1 MSSTITHF
9 YGQAM
14 NGQGMKNVYR
24 EMMNEA
30 QTVYLLKGAHGFK
43 ISELLEKIGTYYHE
57 QGAEIEYFHDP
68 LFEGIIEATFV
79 KAPVA
84 TLFLA
89 ASDPAIE
96 PIRIG
101 ERDIV
106 ISLYDCLDEQK
117 VSSKLSMPEHAELK
131 QAYYDQCFAALA
143 KAIHIHDDWEVET
156 RKSMNWPGL
165 NQQYADL
172 IEQLFGEQQ
181 LEKPGKLTHRLLGT
195 LTAAGARDTVP
206 SITQNL
212 EKRLFIKGYPGT
224 GKSSMMKKLAN
235 EALQRGYDV
244 QLVWCGLDA
253 SSIDMVILPELS
265 FCIFDSTEPHVY
277 FPDENRTGDEIFD
290 IAKHCH
296 PTEAEEAAIK
306 EITAKYKAS
315 IAEATRFAKLFAEE
329 ERKVR
334 EAIDAALNIEEFD
347 KRTAKLLQNLLELK

>member
-9 YGQAM
+9 YGQAL

-43 ISELLEKIGTYYHE
+43 LSELMQKLGTHYHE
-57 QGAEIEYFHDP
+57 QGAEIEYFYDP
-68 LFEGIIEATFV
+68 LFEEVIEAIFV

-89 ASDPAIE
+89 VNPALEAINF
-96 PIRIG
+96 G
-101 ERDIV
+101 ERDNI
-106 ISLYDCLDEQK
+106 IFLDDCVDQQ
-117 VSSKLSMPEHAELK
+117 KLSLPALTELK
-131 QAYYDQCFAALA
+131 QDYYDKCFAALA
-143 KAIHIHDDWEVET
+143 KAIRIHDDWEIET
-156 RKSMNWPGL
+156 RKTMNWQGL
-165 NQQYADL
+165 NEQYADL
-172 IEQLFGEQQ
+172 IKQLFGGQQ
-181 LEKPGKLTHRLLGT
+181 LKKPGKLTHRLLGT
-195 LTAAGARDTVP
+195 LTPAGARDTVP

-224 GKSSMMKKLAN
+224 GKSTMMKKLAN
-235 EALQRGYDV
+235 EALKRGYDV

-253 SSIDMVILPELS
+253 NSIDMVILPELS

-277 FPDENRTGDEIFD
+277 FPDENRSGDEIFD

-296 PTEAEEAAIK
+296 PTEEEQNNLK
-306 EITAKYKAS
+306 EIIAKYKAS
-315 IAEATRFAKLFAEE
+315 IAEATHFAKLFAEE

-347 KRTAKLLQNLLELK
+347 KRTAHLFFDLLY